1 MSTVAAF
8 APATVANV
16 GPGFDVFGFALA
28 GVGDTVEV
36 RRRARPGARLVGVV
50 GDGGRLPR
58 EAAKNVAS
66 AVVMKMLKAVDAR
79 FGVEV
84 TLRKGLPLGSG
95 LGSSAASAVAAA
107 VASNGLLGGRFSDEE
122 LLEFSRYG
130 EKVACGAAH
139 ADNVASA
146 LLGGFT
152 IVRSYE
158 PLEVV
163 RLTVPD
169 RWH

>member
-1 MSTVAAF
+1 MSTVTAF

-36 RRRARPGARLVGVV
+36 RRTVRPVVRLVGVF

-95 LGSSAASAVAAA
+95 FGSSAASAGAGAG
-107 VASNGLLGGRFSDEE
+107 ASNGLLGGRVSGGGLFEISP
-122 LLEFSRYG
+122 YG
-130 EKVACGAAH
+130 
-139 ADNVASA
+139 
-146 LLGGFT
+146 
-152 IVRSYE
+152 R
-158 PLEVV
+158 
-163 RLTVPD
+163 
-169 RWH
+169 